1 MTDGAT
7 ATVLRDATG
16 SVFLREGRAP
26 VRTTTGC
33 WTTVAAG
40 ELVLVPRP
48 GDLKVRGEDGAGLA
62 AVVFAGPDPAEGD
75 RRDGVSATGAQPPRR
90 ICSSI
95 AL

>member
-1 MTDGAT
+1 M

-16 SVFLREGRAP
+16 SVFLHEGRAP

-48 GDLKVRGEDGAGLA
+48 G
-62 AVVFAGPDPAEGD
+62 
-75 RRDGVSATGAQPPRR
+75 T
-90 ICSSI
+90 
-95 AL
+95 